1 MPSVSGIGE
10 LVGGAEIGRLF
21 GVGRQRVYQLTSR
34 DDFPEPVERLAMGNV
49 WRTDDVRKWAR
60 DHDRVMPGDNP
71 A

>member
-1 MPSVSGIGE
+1 M
-10 LVGGAEIGRLF
+10 
-21 GVGRQRVYQLTSR
+21 YQLTSR